1 MEIVVDLDAST
12 AELAVPDDFA
22 HFAVRVAPAAAGVAS
37 GGSAG
42 SAGSGGEDTDRLAA
56 IVASTGVGAVGGT
69 GDVFVRP
76 EAVRALAGATAGE
89 VWGAGFAKMCE
100 YAVSKGWVDDAGRI
114 QAHVEWPTSQG

>member
-1 MEIVVDLDAST
+1 MEIVVDLHAST

-22 HFAVRVAPAAAGVAS
+22 HFAVRVAPAAARVA
-37 GGSAG
+37 
-42 SAGSGGEDTDRLAA
+42 SAGSGGEDADRLAA

-76 EAVRALAGATAGE
+76 EAVRALAGAAAGE

-114 QAHVEWPTSQG
+114 QAHVEWPMSEG

>member
-12 AELAVPDDFA
+12 AELVVPDDFA

-37 GGSAG
+37 
-42 SAGSGGEDTDRLAA
+42 AGSGGEDTDRLAA
-56 IVASTGVGAVGGT
+56 VVASTGVGTVGGT

-76 EAVRALAGATAGE
+76 EAVRALAAAAAGE

-114 QAHVEWPTSQG
+114 QAHVEWPTSEG

>member
-22 HFAVRVAPAAAGVAS
+22 HFAVRVAPAAAG
-37 GGSAG
+37 AG
-42 SAGSGGEDTDRLAA
+42 SAGSGGKDVDRLAA
-56 IVASTGVGAVGGT
+56 VLASTGVGVVGGT
-69 GDVFVRP
+69 GDVFVRL
-76 EAVRALAGATAGE
+76 EAVRALGGASAGE

-114 QAHVEWPTSQG
+114 QAHVEWPAPEG